1 MWFWLEKASAW
12 KWTNHVLHLML
23 LIQVFSKAN
32 EGKKKCALKKVPSK
46 NEIYFQ
52 QSKSQIIHWVFCF
65 CSIIRIFWICE
76 FIGIHPDWCYFFNF
90 SFEYEDTIC
99 KASSRYKNPK
109 FTSGDL
115 RETMKDDQLAELFQ
129 AILDADRIAQNHRCF
144 YSPCGSISVGIPGNS
159 TNPDGPDNGAVTKY
173 SINYLAFLLLI
184 INLIF

>member
-1 MWFWLEKASAW
+1 MFL
-12 KWTNHVLHLML
+12 LHYPD
-23 LIQVFSKAN
+23 F
-32 EGKKKCALKKVPSK
+32 PD
-46 NEIYFQ
+46 
-52 QSKSQIIHWVFCF
+52 SQIGANSPTDLIFF
-65 CSIIRIFWICE
+65 SI
-76 FIGIHPDWCYFFNF
+76 F

-115 RETMKDDQLAELFQ
+115 RETMKDDELAELFQ

-173 SINYLAFLLLI
+173 LINYLAFLLLI